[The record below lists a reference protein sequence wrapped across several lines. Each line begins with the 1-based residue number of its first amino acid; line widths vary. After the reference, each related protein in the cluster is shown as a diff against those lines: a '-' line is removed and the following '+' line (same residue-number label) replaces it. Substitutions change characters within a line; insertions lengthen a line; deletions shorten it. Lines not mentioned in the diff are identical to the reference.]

1 MYIGKVQELTGASPK
16 AIRLYEELGLL
27 GRVERRGKYRT
38 YTDAQ
43 VQLIRLVRSAQKT
56 GMRLNDM
63 LAVLRE
69 TSYGRSPWESVLTLI
84 EQHQKRLA
92 EEIQVRQQQQA
103 LLSDYHAKI
112 AACLAA
118 EPDCKLTDDALDSAP

>member
-27 GRVERRGKYRT
+27 GRVERRGTYRT
-38 YTDAQ
+38 YTDEH

-69 TSYGRSPWESVLTLI
+69 TSDDRSPWESILTLI
-84 EQHQKRLA
+84 EQHQQRLA
-92 EEIQVRQQQQA
+92 KEVQVRQQQQA
-103 LLSDYHAKI
+103 LLSDYQSKI

-118 EPDCKLTDDALDSAP
+118 SPDCKLTDEALDSAP